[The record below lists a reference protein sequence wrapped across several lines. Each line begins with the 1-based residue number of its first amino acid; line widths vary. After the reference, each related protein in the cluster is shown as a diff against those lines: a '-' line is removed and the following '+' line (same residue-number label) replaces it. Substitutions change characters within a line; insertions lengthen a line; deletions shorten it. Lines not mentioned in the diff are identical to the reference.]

1 MGQSL
6 AHSHFYPHL
15 WAIWSHQFALFSE
28 QISLTQ
34 KNDGGFLQFA
44 PLHCTFLSRKQLKV
58 FLSVVFKWKDQSQ
71 LSSFLRATSP
81 EQFSDTG
88 HQHRLGNNVRNH
100 GNWKVFH
107 LVNKL
112 QDVDSLQPTKDALF
126 GRRLIYFATHVV
138 CE

>member
-1 MGQSL
+1 MIAGFCNMR
-6 AHSHFYPHL
+6 HFT
-15 WAIWSHQFALFSE
+15 AL
-28 QISLTQ
+28 
-34 KNDGGFLQFA
+34 
-44 PLHCTFLSRKQLKV
+44 FLSRKQLQV

-88 HQHRLGNNVRNH
+88 HQHRLGNNVCNH

-112 QDVDSLQPTKDALF
+112 QDVGSLHPTKDALF
-126 GRRLIYFATHVV
+126 GRRLIYFATHIV
-138 CE
+138 